1 MRNVKASKRIF
12 SFVIAVLILLCQAV
26 PVMASN
32 YEESQTQGQIDGDS
46 YSGEADGNYS
56 DTTESN
62 YTGTAGDLDDTN
74 SITVPFTF
82 DGSEPDLS
90 QVEVDNSASEP
101 FSGLM
106 TSFMLKS
113 AGTEAD
119 SAMPEKV
126 ETKMISMN
134 EGDHEDIKLVTADRY
149 FLYTPPGE
157 SAPVRQFYAEL
168 SGIPRNYDTV
178 KISVSEDG
186 NGESI
191 TLYSSYGGE
200 IYCDDI
206 STLFNDTGDTQ
217 EIYVSVWRN
226 SEELYRSE
234 AVTVR
239 YVQDSVADT
248 TQRYVSAD
256 AADFYMNASTPLIEG
271 VSGGDDIVLKMT
283 DSNGKVVG
291 MTLSDINEVYH
302 NTYQNNY
309 DTRYKAVF
317 KNYYN
322 IRRNYQNYS
331 GRIYRAAEWK
341 TGKYGLIISVNG
353 VDRAVYNNLFEVVN
367 GVVVDNLQT
376 AAYSGFPPV
385 LNGDRET
392 YIKLTANNINKDD
405 FTVLITDDAGD
416 TIGRSTSSRYTSGN
430 EAVYKVALDDGITF
444 SSDNRYYIELISEKP
459 LYYNGNSTNLNV
471 HGDYFDIYS
480 FNYNY
485 DRNEA
490 EFILKVISPPEEA
503 VTAELLYNDSGNE
516 VSVASGDFLLENE
529 TVIRFKDESGNILKL
544 SQGQYTLRIR
554 YEKNGSVYTNSW
566 GFYINS
572 FETSVSRYTS
582 KRPFFYIEDSS
593 IPFDVVISE
602 QAYNITDSSE
612 FDVILKDSNG
622 TTVGTADGELTVS
635 DVEFSYWNEGG
646 ENVSEDAKELIG
658 NVSLIEGADLKDGN
672 YYLHVMIDG
681 ADKLTIRLSG
691 LLSSKVYSTGSYP
704 QFVVDDSGVQLD
716 GYAYMLKKDMPYDG
730 DKFSYT
736 VTDLLGNPVNT
747 AKPTVNRPYDSV
759 SIDEYYKIN
768 SVITDNIPAAYY
780 RLKLQYDG
788 KDLYELYNPSELVYS
803 GYSSLKKKPVSP
815 EVSSWYGYG
824 DGISGFRINGI
835 LQSSDSI
842 KVLVYD
848 SSNMLE
854 FDPVK
859 VITPAKAGDNSNL
872 YSFTSSDL
880 EGLDLSK
887 EYQVI
892 VLLNDV
898 ALSSIENILSAD
910 DSEVIPVTGV
920 SLDNSTLD
928 IRVDETRKL
937 NAAVEPA
944 GATNKKVTWASSN
957 EAVATVDAAG
967 NVTGV
972 APGTATITVTT
983 QDGGKQASCTVTVSA
998 NIAELSI
1005 DKLTYGDEESTEITA
1020 VDGVY
1025 NVDGAK
1031 FPLTESVPLQL
1042 MLKGAN
1048 YNAAKEYDFTITV
1061 NGQTSKTGMI
1071 RGSELLGGFTLDIV
1085 RGEAQADGSYTYKV
1099 IITEGTTQVAAVSFV
1114 LNISGTPIPVTG
1126 VALNRHS
1133 LKIDAG
1139 KTATLQAV
1147 VSPSNATNKKV
1158 TWTSSDPMVAEVDP
1172 ETGEVTAKGVGTAEI
1187 TVTTEDGG
1195 KTDKCTVNVTVSVS
1209 GVLKYGDVPASGVW
1223 VMLYKDNTYVTGKYT
1238 DANGAFTL
1246 SGLSSGNYT
1255 IQAYSTDRQYN
1266 SLNQELRI
1274 SKYDSSVDDIAGFES
1289 IYDGTAALTI
1299 AVTDLEGNALGSSYQ
1314 VYVVNYETGY
1324 SEYISDDGSKDSI
1337 VIANVPY
1344 MGSGSEYSV
1353 YLYTNEELGYFYDMK
1368 TVTVGSSAVQCSFM
1382 VRRPYII
1389 RGNVKD
1395 NTGEPVQFAAVK
1407 VAKGSDVIWVY
1418 TDMYGN
1424 FIASGIYNTGEYTV
1438 SVDDSR
1444 YSAASTEVTVPAAD
1458 PVELVVL
1465 KGMTL
1470 TGRVL
1475 KNGEAAYKA
1484 YVYVTDTQD
1493 NWVAGGY
1500 STGDGGFVFDG
1511 AIKEAGRYILNIS
1524 GVYAKNGMY
1533 QRFVS
1538 EPLEIEVTE
1547 NDIAEGRMSVDIEY
1561 ADPVRNSQIFTGSGN
1576 SVATDISVVRS
1587 GSLVN
1592 LVVKYRN
1599 NGNTATGA
1607 QFTVELPAG
1616 LVAENSTF
1624 SVENLQPGE
1633 AGQKTIALSVNDSI
1647 TGDYITIPVKVIIG
1661 SDTYDFGTVSL
1672 EVANA
1677 TINAPGAVRTTDNVI
1692 VYGEATQGSSV
1703 TVKNAITGE
1712 VLGVTT
1718 PVGRWYKAQLMPLP
1732 EGEYYIVAET
1742 VKGGVS
1748 AKSPIVKIVSKA
1760 DQISLDKVVAKGSEL
1775 SVNKLIGVRTF
1786 SAWVDL
1792 DLNGEDI
1799 DLAVLFEN
1807 GDTISNVTYHFSDM
1821 DFAASKDAGGYWKA
1835 VLKGWSGGGLKN
1847 ITATVDTA
1855 DGRSLTFI
1863 IAEVTVLIDP
1873 SGYVTDTE
1881 SGDRLAGV
1889 TVICDIWNNGAWEQW
1904 DAELYGQVNPQITDA
1919 NGNYGWMVPA
1929 GTYRVR
1935 AFKEGFDGQISEE
1948 IVIPPVRTDVNFAL
1962 TPAVPVESIV
1972 LDKTEITVSVGG
1984 TQTISATAEPA
1995 DAANAENI
2003 RWTSSNPAVA
2013 TVSNGVVTGISAGTA
2028 VVTAKAGSRTAECV
2042 VTVTGGGSSEE
2053 GGNTG
2058 GGTGDSGGSSE
2069 GGNGGS
2075 GGPVIL
2081 PPTDTEDSA
2090 NPVAEAD
2097 NTGKAKVTKAALA
2110 AAESLTVKADKVE
2123 LVFDKAAVET
2133 LKNSQTDLE
2142 ISVKKAGTTKL
2153 SAEAKAL
2160 VGNRPVYEINVTAGG
2175 KAITDFGGGLV
2186 SISIPY
2192 TAGAGEDPNA
2202 IVVYYIDSKGNMN
2215 VVVNGVYDPETRT
2228 VTFTTGHF
2236 SMYAVGYNKK
2246 AFPDVPAWA
2255 EEYVT
2260 FLAARGLV
2268 NGIGDG
2274 QYGANSNITRADFVT
2289 LLARIAGADL
2299 RSYKSSSFTDVDS
2312 GAYYA
2317 GAVAWAFQNGITSGT
2332 GNGKFSP
2339 KANITRQDM
2348 AVMIQKFVKVMGY
2361 ELPKVSKKTTF
2372 ADQSEISSY
2381 AAEAVSALQQ
2391 AGIIEGR
2398 TAAGNNG
2405 KVFAPKDNATR
2416 SETAKIM
2423 TIVIRNMAK

>member
-1 MRNVKASKRIF
+1 VKGTKATRRIF
-12 SFVIAVLILLCQAV
+12 SFIVALLVLLCQGIPAV
-26 PVMASN
+26 AFTDDQNLTQEQIVQSASPDI
-32 YEESQTQGQIDGDS
+32 SGDF
-46 YSGEADGNYS
+46 DN
-56 DTTESN
+56 
-62 YTGTAGDLDDTN
+62 TN
-74 SITVPFTF
+74 SITVPLTF
-82 DGSEPDLS
+82 DGSEPDYS
-90 QVEVDNSASEP
+90 QVVVENSAAESMP
-101 FSGLM
+101 GLM
-106 TSFMLKS
+106 SAFMLAS
-113 AGTEAD
+113 AAAEDD
-119 SAMPEKV
+119 SGMPEKV
-126 ETKMISMN
+126 ETKMVPLV
-134 EGDHEDIKLVTADRY
+134 EGGSEDITLITANKY
-149 FLYTPPGE
+149 FLYTPVGKTE
-157 SAPVRQFYAEL
+157 PVKQFYAEL
-168 SGIPRNYDTV
+168 SKSIPGNFDTV
-178 KISVSEDG
+178 AISANKDG
-186 NGESI
+186 TEKMISAS
-191 TLYSSYGGE
+191 LSYGRE
-200 IYCDDI
+200 IYFEDI
-206 STLFNDTGDTQ
+206 SELLDDTDTQ
-217 EIYVSVWRN
+217 EVYISIWRN

-239 YVQDSVADT
+239 YVQDNVADT

-256 AADFYMNASTPLIEG
+256 AMDFYMNASAPLIEG
-271 VSGGDDIVLKMT
+271 LSRYDDIVLKMT

-291 MTLSDINEVYH
+291 MTLRDINEVYH
-302 NTYQNNY
+302 NTYQNDY
-309 DTRYKAVF
+309 DVRFKAIF
-317 KNYYN
+317 KSYYR
-322 IRRNYQNYS
+322 IRRNYQSFS

-341 TGKYGLIISVNG
+341 TGKYGLVISVNG
-353 VDRAVYNNLFEVVN
+353 VDRAVYNNIFEVVD

-376 AAYSGFPPV
+376 ATYSGFPPV
-385 LNGDRET
+385 LNGDREA
-392 YIKLTANNINKDD
+392 YIKLTANNVNKDD
-405 FTVLITDDAGD
+405 FTVLIKDDTGD

-430 EAVYKVALDDGITF
+430 EAVYKVVLDDGITF
-444 SSDNRYYIELISEKP
+444 SSYDRYYIELISEKP
-459 LYYNGNSTNLNV
+459 LYYNGNSSNLYV
-471 HGDYFDIYS
+471 YGDNFEIYNFDY
-480 FNYNY
+480 NYNG
-485 DRNEA
+485 NEA
-490 EFILKVISPPEEA
+490 EFTLKVINPPQVA
-503 VTAELLYNDSGNE
+503 VTAELLYYGSGEE
-516 VSVASGDFLLENE
+516 VSIASRILVLDNV
-529 TVIRFKDESGNILKL
+529 TVIRFEDESGNVLRL
-544 SQGQYTLRIR
+544 DDGQYMLRIR
-554 YEKNGSVYTNSW
+554 YENNGNVYTTGWN
-566 GFYINS
+566 FYINS
-572 FETSVSRYTS
+572 YKTVISRFANKKS
-582 KRPFFYIEDSS
+582 FFYVDDSS
-593 IPFDVVISE
+593 IPVDVVISE

-612 FDVILKDSNG
+612 FDIILKDSNG
-622 TTVGTADGELTVS
+622 VTVGTVDGELTVS
-635 DVEFSYWNEGG
+635 DVVFSYRNEDG
-646 ENVSEDAKELIG
+646 EDVSEDAKELTG
-658 NVSLIEGADLKDGN
+658 NVALIEGADLKDGY
-672 YYLHVMIDG
+672 YYLHVIIDG
-681 ADKLTIRLSG
+681 ADKLTIRLNG

-704 QFVVDDSGVQLD
+704 QFIVDESGVQLD
-716 GYAYMLKKDMPYDG
+716 GYAYMLKKDVPYDG
-730 DKFSYT
+730 DKFSYA

-747 AKPTVNRPYDSV
+747 ARPTVNRPYESN
-759 SIDEYYKIN
+759 SIDEYYRIN

-788 KDLYELYNPSELVYS
+788 NDLYQLYNPSELVYS

-815 EVSSWYGYG
+815 EVNSWYGTG

-835 LQSSDSI
+835 LQASDSI

-848 SSNMLE
+848 INNKLE
-854 FDPVK
+854 FDPVR
-859 VITPAKAGDNSNL
+859 VFTPAKASANSNL

-887 EYQVI
+887 EYQII
-892 VLLNDV
+892 VLLNNV
-898 ALSSIENILSAD
+898 ALSSIDNLLSAD

-937 NAAVEPA
+937 NASVEPA
-944 GATNKKVTWASSN
+944 GATNKKVTWSSSN

-983 QDGGKQASCTVTVSA
+983 QDGGKQASCIVTVSA

-1020 VDGVY
+1020 VNGVY

-1031 FPLTESVPLQL
+1031 FPLTESIPLQL
-1042 MLKGAN
+1042 VLKGTN
-1048 YNAAKEYDFTITV
+1048 YNASKEYDFTITV

-1085 RGEAQADGSYTYKV
+1085 RGESQADGSYNYKV
-1099 IITEGTTQVAAVSFV
+1099 VITEGTTQVAAVSFV
-1114 LNISGTPIPVTG
+1114 LNISGTPTPVTG
-1126 VALNRHS
+1126 VVLNRHS
-1133 LKIDAG
+1133 LKIEAG

-1223 VMLYKDNTYVTGKYT
+1223 VMLYKDDTYVTGKYT
-1238 DANGAFTL
+1238 DANGAFTV

-1255 IQAYSTDRQYN
+1255 LQAYSTDRQFK

-1274 SKYDSSVDDIAGFES
+1274 SKYDSSVDDIVGFES

-1324 SEYISDDGSKDSI
+1324 SAYISDDGSKDSI
-1337 VIANVPY
+1337 EIRNVPY

-1353 YLYTNEELGYFYDMK
+1353 YLYTNAELGYFYDMK

-1389 RGNVKD
+1389 KGNVKD

-1418 TDMYGN
+1418 TDMDGN

-1438 SVDDSR
+1438 SVYDSR
-1444 YSAASTEVTVPAAD
+1444 YSAASAEVTVPTAD

-1484 YVYVTDTQD
+1484 YVYLTDTHD

-1500 STGDGGFVFDG
+1500 STGEGGFVFDG
-1511 AIKEAGRYILNIS
+1511 AIKEAGRYVLNIS

-1599 NGNTATGA
+1599 NGNTAVGA

-1616 LVAENSTF
+1616 LVAENNTF

-1633 AGQKTIALSVNDSI
+1633 AGQKTIALSVTDSI
-1647 TGDYITIPVKVIIG
+1647 TGDYITIPVKVVIG

-1677 TINAPGAVRTTDNVI
+1677 TINAPGAVKTTDNVI

-1703 TVKNAITGE
+1703 IVKNAITGE

-1732 EGEYYIVAET
+1732 EGEYYIVAEA

-1847 ITATVDTA
+1847 ITATVDTV

-1863 IAEVTVLIDP
+1863 VAEVTVLIDP

-1881 SGDRLAGV
+1881 SGERLAGV
-1889 TVICDIWNNGAWEQW
+1889 TVICDVLNNGTWEQW

-1948 IVIPPVRTDVNFAL
+1948 IVIPPVRTDVNFEL
-1962 TPAVPVESIV
+1962 TPAVLVESIV
-1972 LDKTEITVSVGG
+1972 LDKTEISVNVGG
-1984 TQTISATAEPA
+1984 TQTITATAEPA

-2028 VVTAKAGSRTAECV
+2028 VITAKAGSRTAECV
-2042 VTVTGGGSSEE
+2042 VTVTGGGSSE

-2058 GGTGDSGGSSE
+2058 GG
-2069 GGNGGS
+2069 GGNNEGGS
-2075 GGPVIL
+2075 GGTGGAVIL
-2081 PPTDTEDSA
+2081 PPTDTETSA
-2090 NPVAEAD
+2090 NPEVETD
-2097 NTGKAKVTKAALA
+2097 STGKAKVTKAVLA
-2110 AAESLTVKADKVE
+2110 AAESLTVKADEVE

-2133 LKNSQTDLE
+2133 LKNSKADLE

-2160 VGNRPVYEINVTAGG
+2160 IGNRPVYEINVTAGG

-2202 IVVYYIDSKGNMN
+2202 IVVYYIDSKGNMD

-2246 AFPDVPAWA
+2246 AFSDVPAWA

-2260 FLAARGLV
+2260 FLAARGLI
-2268 NGIGDG
+2268 NGIGNG
-2274 QYGANSNITRADFVT
+2274 KYGANSNITRADFVT

-2299 RSYKSSSFTDVDS
+2299 SSYKSSSFTDVDA

-2317 GAVAWAFQNGITSGT
+2317 GAVEWAFQNGITSGT

-2348 AVMIQKFVKVMGY
+2348 AVMIQKFAKVMGY
-2361 ELPKVSKKTTF
+2361 ELPKVNKKTTF

-2405 KVFAPKDNATR
+2405 RVFAPKDNATR

-2423 TIVIRNMAK
+2423 TIVIKGMSK